1 MAREKAETVLV
12 ANESQKKILPDNWTS
27 IPVLLVLLAFIFWLT
42 ICGANYPSRLL
53 SWIFAQSG
61 NILERLFDLISLP
74 VWIEDCLLNGVYRT
88 VSWVIAVMLP
98 PMAIFFPLFAL
109 LEECGY
115 LPRVAGRL
123 DNCFKKAGSCGKHCL
138 TTCMSLGCNAAGVTG
153 CRMIESP
160 RERLIAIITASFT
173 PCNGRLPMLIAIVSI
188 FFARD
193 NSVFA
198 ALLLLL
204 LLLISFTATLSASK
218 ILSCTILKGIPS
230 SFQLELP
237 PYHKPDIPAVIIHA
251 LRDRA
256 LFVLL
261 RALIIAA
268 PAGCIIWLLSHIAI
282 NGQMPIVSMTQLLEP
297 AARPF
302 GMDGII
308 LLAFLLGWP
317 ANEIVIPLM
326 LMLYLSTGSMVE
338 LESYATLH
346 QILSANGW
354 TWQTAASV
362 LLFTLFHWPCSTT
375 CLTIYKETGST
386 GWTLLAI
393 VLPAVI
399 GFLFCFVLQ
408 LFFQLAGV

>member
-1 MAREKAETVLV
+1 MEKEKPEALLV
-12 ANESQKKILPDNWTS
+12 ADESQKKILPDNWTS

-188 FFARD
+188 FFTRE

-204 LLLISFTATLSASK
+204 LLVISFAATLSASK

-230 SFQLELP
+230 VFQLE
-237 PYHKPDIPAVIIHA
+237 
-251 LRDRA
+251 
-256 LFVLL
+256 
-261 RALIIAA
+261 
-268 PAGCIIWLLSHIAI
+268 
-282 NGQMPIVSMTQLLEP
+282 
-297 AARPF
+297 
-302 GMDGII
+302 
-308 LLAFLLGWP
+308 
-317 ANEIVIPLM
+317 
-326 LMLYLSTGSMVE
+326 
-338 LESYATLH
+338 
-346 QILSANGW
+346 
-354 TWQTAASV
+354 
-362 LLFTLFHWPCSTT
+362 
-375 CLTIYKETGST
+375 
-386 GWTLLAI
+386 
-393 VLPAVI
+393 
-399 GFLFCFVLQ
+399 
-408 LFFQLAGV
+408 

>member
-1 MAREKAETVLV
+1 MIREKIETSSSPK
-12 ANESQKKILPDNWTS
+12 ESTDQYSLDNWTS
-27 IPVLLVLLAFIFWLT
+27 VPVLLILLAFIFWLT
-42 ICGANYPSRLL
+42 ICGANYPSQLL
-53 SWIFAQSG
+53 SWMFSQFG
-61 NILERLFDLISLP
+61 NVLEHLFFLLP
-74 VWIEDCLLNGVYRT
+74 LPLWIEDCLLNGVYRT

-160 RERLIAIITASFT
+160 RERLIAILTASFT

-326 LMLYLSTGSMVE
+326 LMMYLSTGSMVE

-408 LFFQLAGV
+408 MFFQLAGV

>member
-1 MAREKAETVLV
+1 
-12 ANESQKKILPDNWTS
+12 
-27 IPVLLVLLAFIFWLT
+27 
-42 ICGANYPSRLL
+42 
-53 SWIFAQSG
+53 
-61 NILERLFDLISLP
+61 
-74 VWIEDCLLNGVYRT
+74 
-88 VSWVIAVMLP
+88 
-98 PMAIFFPLFAL
+98 
-109 LEECGY
+109 
-115 LPRVAGRL
+115 
-123 DNCFKKAGSCGKHCL
+123 
-138 TTCMSLGCNAAGVTG
+138 
-153 CRMIESP
+153 
-160 RERLIAIITASFT
+160 
-173 PCNGRLPMLIAIVSI
+173 MLIAIVSI

-204 LLLISFTATLSASK
+204 LLVISFAATLSASK

-230 SFQLELP
+230 VFQLELP
-237 PYHKPDIPAVIIHA
+237 PYRKPNILAVIKKS

-268 PAGCIIWLLSHIAI
+268 PAGCIIWMLSHITI
-282 NGQMPIVSMTQLLEP
+282 NGQMPIVLLAQLLEP

-408 LFFQLAGV
+408 MFFQLAGV